1 MSQASRIRQF
11 RVFSLTSLYSVA
23 STASFTTLIWAAN
36 ARFLPEAAVGQTEL
50 QSLTIGQ
57 NPPNSNQ
64 PVGDRQPLPLVV
76 PASPVAPA
84 VQPLPSTFPTAPL
97 PNSFPANP
105 PNARTQ
111 FDLYRLGPGD
121 AIGVIVN
128 RFPDLSFTA
137 NVNPEGN
144 ITAPLLGTIS
154 VTGLTLEEVQERLRI
169 GFNRYVIDPMVT
181 VNLGAQRPVQV
192 TILGEVTKPGFY
204 PVPGG
209 QPRISNALLAAGGA
223 TNRADL
229 RAVQV
234 RRTLIDGTVIE
245 QKVDLFTPLANG
257 GQLPNLRLED
267 GDAIVIP
274 KLDIGIEQDYDRNLV
289 ARSTLSKQQITVRVL
304 SYAGNGIGNINL
316 ANGSTF
322 LDALTAISPNLENTR
337 LKKIALIRFDQEQG
351 KAITKELNAKK
362 ALMGDV
368 SQNVP
373 LQDNDVIVVGR
384 NLVGRITYALNTF
397 TQPFRDILGFLLFFD
412 EISDSASD
420 LFGPGSNDDNDD

>member
-1 MSQASRIRQF
+1 MSQACFRIRQF
-11 RVFSLTSLYSVA
+11 RAFTLTGLYSVA
-23 STASFTTLIWAAN
+23 TTASFTALLWAAN
-36 ARFLPEAAVGQTEL
+36 ARFLPEAAIGQT
-50 QSLTIGQ
+50 
-57 NPPNSNQ
+57 NQ
-64 PVGDRQPLPLVV
+64 PASDRQTLPTVV
-76 PASPVAPA
+76 PTVPVNPV
-84 VQPLPSTFPTAPL
+84 VQPL
-97 PNSFPANP
+97 PNSFPPLSNTFPATP

-121 AIGVIVN
+121 GIAVNVN

-154 VTGLTLEEVQERLRI
+154 VRGLTLEEVQERLRV
-169 GFNRYVIDPMVT
+169 GFNRYVIDPMVVVT
-181 VNLGAQRPVQV
+181 LGNQRPVQV

-204 PVPGG
+204 PVAGA

-229 RAVQV
+229 REVQV

-245 QKVDLFTPLANG
+245 QRVDLFTPIANG
-257 GQLPNLRLED
+257 GQLPDLRLED

-274 KLDIGIEQDYDRNLV
+274 RLDVGEDKDYDRSLV
-289 ARSTLSKQQITVRVL
+289 ARSTLAKQQITVRVL

-316 ANGSTF
+316 PNGSTF
-322 LDALTAISPNLENTR
+322 LDALTAISPNLQNAR

-351 KAITKELNAKK
+351 KAIAKELNGKK

-373 LQDNDVIVVGR
+373 LQDNDVIIVGR
-384 NLVGRITYALNTF
+384 NLVARITYALNTF
-397 TQPFRDILGFLLFFD
+397 TQPFRDVLGFLLFFS

-420 LFGPGSNDDNDD
+420 LFGPGSNDDDNNDDDDD

>member
-1 MSQASRIRQF
+1 MSQACSRIRRF
-11 RVFSLTSLYSVA
+11 RALSLTSLYSVA
-23 STASFTTLIWAAN
+23 TTASFTTLIWAAN
-36 ARFLPEAAVGQTEL
+36 AKLAPEAAIGQT
-50 QSLTIGQ
+50 S
-57 NPPNSNQ
+57 Q
-64 PVGDRQPLPLVV
+64 PASDRQPLPLVV
-76 PASPVAPA
+76 PATPIDPT
-84 VQPLPSTFPTAPL
+84 VQPQPNSFPTAPL
-97 PNSFPANP
+97 PNALPATP
-105 PNARTQ
+105 PNTRTP

-121 AIGVIVN
+121 GIAVNVN

-144 ITAPLLGTIS
+144 ITAPLLGTIF
-154 VTGLTLEEVQERLRI
+154 VKGLTLEEVQERLRI
-169 GFNRYVIDPMVT
+169 GFNRYVIDPVVI

-192 TILGEVTKPGFY
+192 TILGEVAKPGFY
-204 PVPGG
+204 PVASG

-245 QKVDLFTPLANG
+245 QRVDLFTPIANG
-257 GQLPNLRLED
+257 GQLPDLRLED
-267 GDAIVIP
+267 GDAIVVP
-274 KLDIGIEQDYDRNLV
+274 KLNVGEDQDYDRNLV

-322 LDALTAISPNLENTR
+322 LDALTAISPNLENAR
-337 LKKIALIRFDQEQG
+337 LKKIALIRFDPEQG
-351 KAITKELNAKK
+351 KAITKELNGKK
-362 ALMGDV
+362 ALMGDI

-373 LQDNDVIVVGR
+373 LQDNDVIIVGR
-384 NLVGRITYALNTF
+384 NLVARVTYALNAF
-397 TQPFRDILGFLLFFD
+397 TQPFRDVLGFLLFFR

-420 LFGPGSNDDNDD
+420 LFGPGNNDDNDNNND